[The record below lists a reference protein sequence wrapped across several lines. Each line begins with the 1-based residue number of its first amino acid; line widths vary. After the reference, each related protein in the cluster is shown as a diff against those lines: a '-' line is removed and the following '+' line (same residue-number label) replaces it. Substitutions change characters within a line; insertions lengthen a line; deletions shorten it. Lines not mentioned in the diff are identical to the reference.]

1 MKRTVKVKMEYKNL
15 TGSVEKIANLKMNQN
30 VTLAVKKSA
39 INVTL
44 MGQNVLKIAKMQ
56 KTLLELNAV
65 QNVIKKKLSVR
76 IVVKH

>member
-44 MGQNVLKIAKMQ
+44 MGQNVLKIAKLQ
-56 KTLLELNAV
+56 KTLMELNGV
-65 QNVIKKKLSVR
+65 QNVIKKRLIAR
-76 IVVKH
+76 IAVKH

>member
-44 MGQNVLKIAKMQ
+44 MGQNVLKIAKLQ

-65 QNVIKKKLSVR
+65 QNVIKKRLSAR
-76 IVVKH
+76 IAVKH

>member
-44 MGQNVLKIAKMQ
+44 MGQNVLKIAKLQ
-56 KTLLELNAV
+56 KTLLELNAA
-65 QNVIKKKLSVR
+65 QNVIKKKLSAR
-76 IVVKH
+76 IAVKH

>member
-1 MKRTVKVKMEYKNL
+1 MEYKNL